1 MKRQNI
7 KHNKNIIIQA
17 KNISKL
23 YGEGEVRTQILNKIS
38 VEFQKGQIHTIFGP
52 SGSGK
57 STLLYILGGLDDANE
72 GKIIYGNKDILKL
85 SNKELCKFRK
95 KYMGYIFQM
104 YNLIPNLTVREN
116 IEVCESLSTNPLNI
130 DELINVLGLE
140 KQKDKFPAQLSG
152 GQQQRCAIGRALVK
166 NPVVLLCD
174 EPTGALD
181 YKTSRDIL
189 ILLETINQKYGTT
202 MIIVTH
208 NNAIKD
214 MSHHSITIKDGCIIN
229 EENNLLPKKA
239 ADLEW

>member
-1 MKRQNI
+1 MKSDSNVIIRAENI
-7 KHNKNIIIQA
+7 CKF
-17 KNISKL
+17 
-23 YGEGEVRTQILNKIS
+23 YGDGEARTLILDKVS
-38 VEFQKGQIHTIFGP
+38 VDFQRGKIHTIYGP

-57 STLLYILGGLDDANE
+57 STFLYIVGGLDKANS
-72 GKIIYGNKDILKL
+72 GNVMYENLDITHL

-104 YNLIPNLTVREN
+104 YNLIPNLTVKEN
-116 IEVCESLSTNPLNI
+116 IEVCEYLSDNPLNI

-140 KQKDKFPAQLSG
+140 TQKDKFPAQLSG

-166 NPVVLLCD
+166 NPMVLLCD

-189 ILLETINQKYGTT
+189 MLLEQINQKYGTT

-208 NNAIKD
+208 NNSIKG
-214 MSHHSITIKDGCIIN
+214 MSHHSIIIKDGRIIN
-229 EENNLLPKKA
+229 EENNLVPKKST
-239 ADLEW
+239 DLEW

>member
-1 MKRQNI
+1 MKSDSNVIIRAENI
-7 KHNKNIIIQA
+7 CKF
-17 KNISKL
+17 
-23 YGEGEVRTQILNKIS
+23 YGDGEARTLILDKVS
-38 VEFQKGQIHTIFGP
+38 VDFQRGKIHTIYGP

-57 STLLYILGGLDDANE
+57 STFLYIVGGLDKANS
-72 GKIIYGNKDILKL
+72 GNVMYENLDITHL

-104 YNLIPNLTVREN
+104 YNLIPNLTVKEN
-116 IEVCESLSTNPLNI
+116 IEVCEYLSDNPLNI

-140 KQKDKFPAQLSG
+140 TQKDKFPAQLSG

-166 NPVVLLCD
+166 NPMVLLCD

-189 ILLETINQKYGTT
+189 MLLEQINQKYGTT

-208 NNAIKD
+208 NNSIKE
-214 MSHHSITIKDGCIIN
+214 MSHHSIIIKDGRIIN
-229 EENNLLPKKA
+229 EENNLVPKKST
-239 ADLEW
+239 DLEW

>member
-1 MKRQNI
+1 MKEITI
-7 KHNKNIIIQA
+7 KSNTHVIIRA
-17 KNISKL
+17 DNISKL
-23 YGEGEVRTQILNKIS
+23 YGKGEACTQILNKVS
-38 VEFQKGQIHTIFGP
+38 VDFQGGQIHTILGP

-57 STLLYILGGLDDANE
+57 STFLYILGGLDNENE
-72 GKIIYGNKDILKL
+72 GKIIYGNEDILQL

-95 KYMGYIFQM
+95 KYMGYVFQM

-116 IEVCESLSTNPLNI
+116 IEVCESLSSNPLNI
-130 DELINVLGLE
+130 DQLINILGLE

-166 NPVVLLCD
+166 NPLVLLCD

-189 ILLETINQKYGTT
+189 ILLEEINQKYGTT
-202 MIIVTH
+202 IIMVTH

-214 MSHHSITIKDGCIIN
+214 ISHHSITIKDGCIIN
-229 EENNLLPKKA
+229 EENNLVPKKA